1 MNYESEFILPVL
13 TAFEAIQRG
22 FGRLMINLSSF
33 IAFHARRSDLP
44 TEGLPGGSLI
54 EFTFFW
60 EEAQRWEGRNWQVQV
75 S

>member
-1 MNYESEFILPVL
+1 MWSADGWATTNRSE
-13 TAFEAIQRG
+13 TADVQA
-22 FGRLMINLSSF
+22 LSLWF
-33 IAFHARRSDLP
+33 SDLP